1 LIIYNKF
8 AIFAKINKSVMSII
22 IVNTESI
29 AHYSIKEYRGMV
41 TASQVIGANMFADF
55 FAGLSDIFGGTSGA
69 YRDRLELLCEDA
81 RNQLSQ
87 NAEDLG
93 ANAIVGFRIDFDE
106 ISGKGMSMFMVSCVG
121 TAVVIEPDRYEI
133 YEKLHNLNTY
143 LKDGL
148 LTQEQYDFERK
159 QIQENSENFL
169 ANDVKRHAQKV
180 EEERILKEKTEA
192 SLDKERKRRAQ
203 LSEEELRKEDVI
215 AAKSENIWM
224 LSAEE
229 IQKAR
234 LPYTLKGKTM
244 DDVIINL
251 LADDKFN
258 EAGKYY
264 MEQTGAD
271 SESAYEY
278 IYNMFFPEN

>member
-1 LIIYNKF
+1 
-8 AIFAKINKSVMSII
+8 MSII

-41 TASQVIGANMFADF
+41 TAHQVIGTNVFAEF
-55 FAGLSDIFGGTSGA
+55 LAGFTDVLGGTSGA
-69 YRDRLELLCEDA
+69 YREKLELLCEDV
-81 RNQLSQ
+81 RNQLSE
-87 NAEDLG
+87 NAEAIG
-93 ANAIVGFRIDFDE
+93 ANAIIGYRIDFDE
-106 ISGKGMSMFMVSCVG
+106 ISGKGMSMFMVSCIG

-148 LTQEQYDFERK
+148 LTQEQYEYEK
-159 QIQENSENFL
+159 NQIQNNSENFL
-169 ANDVKRHAQKV
+169 ANDVKLHAKKV
-180 EEERILKEKTEA
+180 EEERILKEKTQTALE
-192 SLDKERKRRAQ
+192 KERKRRSL

-215 AAKSENIWM
+215 SSKSENIWM
-224 LSAEE
+224 LSAEG
-229 IQKAR
+229 IQKAK

-244 DDVIINL
+244 EEVIINL
-251 LADDKFN
+251 LADDMFN

-278 IYNMFFPEN
+278 IYNLFFPEN

>member
-1 LIIYNKF
+1 MKSLLC
-8 AIFAKINKSVMSII
+8 IFLALKAYIMSII

-41 TASQVIGANMFADF
+41 TAHQVIGTNVFAEF
-55 FAGLSDIFGGTSGA
+55 LAGFTDVLGGTSGA
-69 YRDRLELLCEDA
+69 YREKLELLCEDV
-81 RNQLSQ
+81 RNQLSE
-87 NAEDLG
+87 NAEAIG
-93 ANAIVGFRIDFDE
+93 ANAIIGYRIDFDE
-106 ISGKGMSMFMVSCVG
+106 ISGKGMSMFMVSCIG

-148 LTQEQYDFERK
+148 LTQEQYEYEK
-159 QIQENSENFL
+159 NQIQNNSENFL
-169 ANDVKRHAQKV
+169 ANDVKLHAKKV
-180 EEERILKEKTEA
+180 EEERILKEKTQTALE
-192 SLDKERKRRAQ
+192 KERKRRSL

-215 AAKSENIWM
+215 SAKSENIWM
-224 LSAEE
+224 LSAEG
-229 IQKAR
+229 IQKAK

-244 DDVIINL
+244 EEVIINL
-251 LADDKFN
+251 LADDMFN

-278 IYNMFFPEN
+278 IYNLFFPEN

>member
-1 LIIYNKF
+1 
-8 AIFAKINKSVMSII
+8 MSII

-41 TASQVIGANMFADF
+41 TAHQVIGTNVFAEF
-55 FAGLSDIFGGTSGA
+55 LAGFTDVLGGTSGA
-69 YRDRLELLCEDA
+69 YREKLELLCEDV
-81 RNQLSQ
+81 RNQLSE
-87 NAEDLG
+87 NAEAIG
-93 ANAIVGFRIDFDE
+93 ANAIIGYRIDFDE
-106 ISGKGMSMFMVSCVG
+106 ISGKGMSMFMVSCIG

-148 LTQEQYDFERK
+148 LTQEQYEYEK
-159 QIQENSENFL
+159 NQIQNNSENFL
-169 ANDVKRHAQKV
+169 ANDVKLHAKKV
-180 EEERILKEKTEA
+180 EEERILKEKTQTALE
-192 SLDKERKRRAQ
+192 KERKRRSL

-215 AAKSENIWM
+215 SAKSENIWM
-224 LSAEE
+224 LSAEG
-229 IQKAR
+229 IQKAK

-244 DDVIINL
+244 EEVIINL
-251 LADDKFN
+251 LADDMFN

-278 IYNMFFPEN
+278 IYNLFFPEN

>member
-1 LIIYNKF
+1 
-8 AIFAKINKSVMSII
+8 MGII
-22 IVNTESI
+22 IVNTENI

-41 TASQVIGANMFADF
+41 TANQVVGANMFADF
-55 FAGLSDIFGGTSGA
+55 FAGLTDVFGGTSGA
-69 YRDRLELLCEDA
+69 YRDRLDLLCEDA

-93 ANAIVGFRIDFDE
+93 ANAIIGFRIDFDE
-106 ISGKGMSMFMVSCVG
+106 ISGKGMSMFMVSCIG
-121 TAVVIEPDRYEI
+121 TAVIIEPDRYEM

-143 LKDGL
+143 FKDGL
-148 LTQEQYDFERK
+148 LTQEQYDFEK
-159 QIQENSENFL
+159 DQIQKNSENFL
-169 ANDVKRHAQKV
+169 ANDVKLHAQKL
-180 EEERILKEKTEA
+180 EDERILKEKTEEA
-192 SLDKERKRRAQ
+192 LEKERERRAQ

-224 LSAEE
+224 LSAEG

-234 LPYTLKGKTM
+234 LPHTLKGKTM
-244 DDVIINL
+244 EDVIINL

-264 MEQTGAD
+264 MEKTESD
-271 SESAYEY
+271 TESAYEY
-278 IYNMFFPEN
+278 IYNLFFPEN